1 MNTKDKIKEKCR
13 LLEDL
18 LVRKNDAYGDSALE
32 PLGVFSSA
40 NASSG
45 IKIRLDDKLKRI
57 ANAGLVEKTQDT
69 LIDIAGYIILLTIA
83 QDNESNNIQKRIRE
97 GSAASHTDKD
107 SIEEDTVGEVW
118 FSHQSS
124 T

>member
-40 NASSG
+40 NASTG

-57 ANAGLVEKTQDT
+57 ANAGLVEDTEDT
-69 LIDIAGYIILLTIA
+69 LTDIAGYIILLMIA
-83 QDNESNNIQKRIRE
+83 KDNESNDIQKRIRE
-97 GSAASHTDKD
+97 RGTASHTNRD
-107 SIEEDTVGEVW
+107 SLDEDTVGEVW

>member
-1 MNTKDKIKEKCR
+1 MSTKDKIKQKCQQ
-13 LLEDL
+13 LEDL
-18 LVRKNDAYGDSALE
+18 LVKKNSAYGNSALE

-57 ANAGLVEKTQDT
+57 ANAGLVEDTEDT
-69 LIDIAGYIILLTIA
+69 LIDIAGYIILLMIA
-83 QDNESNNIQKRIRE
+83 KDNESNDIQKRIRE
-97 GSAASHTDKD
+97 GSTPPHTAAYSA
-107 SIEEDTVGEVW
+107 EEDTVGEVW

>member
-1 MNTKDKIKEKCR
+1 MNTKDKIKEKCQQ
-13 LLEDL
+13 LEEL
-18 LVRKNDAYGDSALE
+18 LVRKNDAYGDSALS

-57 ANAGLVEKTQDT
+57 ANAGLVEDTEDT
-69 LIDIAGYIILLTIA
+69 LIDIAGYIILLIIA
-83 QDNESNNIQKRIRE
+83 KENESNDIQKRIRE
-97 GSAASHTDKD
+97 GGTASHTDRD
-107 SIEEDTVGEVW
+107 SLDEDTVGEVW
-118 FSHQSS
+118 FSHQSN

>member
-40 NASSG
+40 NASTG

-57 ANAGLVEKTQDT
+57 ANAGIVEDTEDT
-69 LIDIAGYIILLTIA
+69 LTDIAGYIILLMIA
-83 QDNESNNIQKRIRE
+83 KDNESNDIQKRIRE
-97 GSAASHTDKD
+97 RGTASHTNRD
-107 SIEEDTVGEVW
+107 SLDEDTVGEVW

>member
-13 LLEDL
+13 LLESL
-18 LVRKNDAYGDSALE
+18 LVKKNNAYGDSALE

-40 NASSG
+40 NASTG

-57 ANAGLVEKTQDT
+57 ANAGLVEDTEDT
-69 LIDIAGYIILLTIA
+69 LIDIAGYIILLMIA
-83 QDNESNNIQKRIRE
+83 KDNESNDIQKRIRE
-97 GSAASHTDKD
+97 ESATSHTNKD
-107 SIEEDTVGEVW
+107 SLDEDTVGEVW
-118 FSHQSS
+118 FSHQSN

>member
-13 LLEDL
+13 LLEEL

-97 GSAASHTDKD
+97 GSTASHTDKD

>member
-1 MNTKDKIKEKCR
+1 MNTKDKIKEKCQQ
-13 LLEDL
+13 LEDL
-18 LVRKNDAYGDSALE
+18 LVRKNDAYGNSALE

-45 IKIRLDDKLKRI
+45 IKVRLDDKLKRI
-57 ANAGLVEKTQDT
+57 ANAGIVEDTEDT
-69 LIDIAGYIILLTIA
+69 LTDIAGYIILLMIA
-83 QDNESNNIQKRIRE
+83 KDNESNDIQKRIRE
-97 GSAASHTDKD
+97 RGTASHTNRD
-107 SIEEDTVGEVW
+107 SLDEDTVGEVW

>member
-1 MNTKDKIKEKCR
+1 MNTKDNIKLKCR
-13 LLEDL
+13 QLEDL
-18 LVRKNDAYGDSALE
+18 LVRKNDAYGDSALS

-57 ANAGLVEKTQDT
+57 ANAGLVEDTEDT
-69 LIDIAGYIILLTIA
+69 LIDIAGYIILLIIA
-83 QDNESNNIQKRIRE
+83 KENESNDIQKRIRE
-97 GSAASHTDKD
+97 GGTASHTDRD
-107 SIEEDTVGEVW
+107 SLDEDTVGEVW
-118 FSHQSS
+118 FSHSES

>member
-1 MNTKDKIKEKCR
+1 MNTKDKIKLKCR
-13 LLEDL
+13 QLEDL

-40 NASSG
+40 TASSG

-57 ANAGLVEKTQDT
+57 ANVGIVEDTEDT
-69 LIDIAGYIILLTIA
+69 LIDIAGYIILLIIA
-83 QDNESNNIQKRIRE
+83 KENESNDIQKRIRE
-97 GSAASHTDKD
+97 GGTASHTDRD
-107 SIEEDTVGEVW
+107 SIDEDTVGEVW
-118 FSHQSS
+118 FSHSSS

>member
-1 MNTKDKIKEKCR
+1 MSTKDSIKQKCR
-13 LLEDL
+13 QLEDL

-45 IKIRLDDKLKRI
+45 LKIRLDDKLKRI
-57 ANAGLVEKTQDT
+57 ANAGLVEDTQDT
-69 LIDIAGYIILLTIA
+69 LIDIAGYIILLMIA
-83 QDNESNNIQKRIRE
+83 QDNEGNDIQKRIRE
-97 GSAASHTDKD
+97 RGTASHTNRD
-107 SIEEDTVGEVW
+107 SLDEDTVGEVW

>member
-40 NASSG
+40 TASSG

-57 ANAGLVEKTQDT
+57 ANAGIVEDTEDT
-69 LIDIAGYIILLTIA
+69 LIDIAGYIILLIIA
-83 QDNESNNIQKRIRE
+83 KENESNDIQKRIRE
-97 GSAASHTDKD
+97 GGTASHTDRD
-107 SIEEDTVGEVW
+107 SIDEDTVGEVW
-118 FSHQSS
+118 FSHSSS

>member
-1 MNTKDKIKEKCR
+1 MNTKDNIKLKCR
-13 LLEDL
+13 QLEDL

-40 NASSG
+40 TASSG

-57 ANAGLVEKTQDT
+57 ANAGIVEDTEDT
-69 LIDIAGYIILLTIA
+69 LIDIAGYIILLIIA
-83 QDNESNNIQKRIRE
+83 KENESNNIQKRIRE
-97 GSAASHTDKD
+97 GSTASHTDRD
-107 SIEEDTVGEVW
+107 SIDEDTVGEVW
-118 FSHQSS
+118 FSHSSS

>member
-1 MNTKDKIKEKCR
+1 MSTKDSIKQKCR
-13 LLEDL
+13 QLEDL

-40 NASSG
+40 NASTG
-45 IKIRLDDKLKRI
+45 LKIRLDDKLKRI
-57 ANAGLVEKTQDT
+57 ANAEDTQDT
-69 LIDIAGYIILLTIA
+69 LIDIAGYIILLMIA
-83 QDNESNNIQKRIRE
+83 QDNEGNDIQKRIRE
-97 GSAASHTDKD
+97 RGTASHTNRD
-107 SIEEDTVGEVW
+107 SLDEDTVGEVW

>member
-13 LLEDL
+13 LLEEL

>member
-1 MNTKDKIKEKCR
+1 MSTKDSIKEKCR

-40 NASSG
+40 TASSG

-57 ANAGLVEKTQDT
+57 ANAGIVEDTEDT
-69 LIDIAGYIILLTIA
+69 LIDIAGYIILLIIA
-83 QDNESNNIQKRIRE
+83 KENESNDIQKRIRE
-97 GSAASHTDKD
+97 GGTASHTDRD
-107 SIEEDTVGEVW
+107 SIDEDTVGEVW
-118 FSHQSS
+118 FSHSSS

>member
-1 MNTKDKIKEKCR
+1 MNTKDKIKQKCQ

-45 IKIRLDDKLKRI
+45 IKVRLDDKLKRI
-57 ANAGLVEKTQDT
+57 ANAGLIEDTEDT
-69 LIDIAGYIILLTIA
+69 LIDIAGYIILLMIA
-83 QDNESNNIQKRIRE
+83 KDNESNNIQKRLRE
-97 GSAASHTDKD
+97 GQSAPHTPAYGA
-107 SIEEDTVGEVW
+107 EEDTVGEVW
-118 FSHQSS
+118 FSHSS
-124 T
+124 NT

>member
-97 GSAASHTDKD
+97 GSTASHTDKD